1 MITDQRSRA
10 WPVVM
15 VVVAGVWMLTSG
27 EAWAWHH
34 EDSRACRPSW
44 SRSSWHE
51 AWWQDRPHH
60 RGHDSSPTIV
70 FDFGWGRSYS
80 EPVRY
85 AQVIPA
91 APSDTVVINIVNANG
106 SYTPVTLRRVGGVY
120 VGPRGEQYLNVPTVE
135 QLNTVYGLR

>member
-1 MITDQRSRA
+1 MITDRRSRA
-10 WPVVM
+10 WPVMM
-15 VVVAGVWMLTSG
+15 VVVAGLWMLTSG

-51 AWWQDRPHH
+51 ARWSEHSH
-60 RGHDSSPTIV
+60 RRSPTIV
-70 FDFGWGRSYS
+70 FDFGWGRPYS

-85 AQVIPA
+85 AEVIPL
-91 APSDTVVINIVNANG
+91 APSDTIVINIVNGNG

-120 VGPRGEQYLNVPTVE
+120 VGPRGEQYLNVPTAE
-135 QLNTVYGLR
+135 QLSVVYGLR